1 MPRVVAPGTL
11 GIVRLSAFSWYSSR
25 ILPGYGAGVAHPV
38 SSIGTEG
45 EAMGVPILAG
55 VDARARLGDA
65 DGEAVGET
73 PGDAMG
79 LAH

>member
-1 MPRVVAPGTL
+1 MPRTVAPGTL
-11 GIVRLSAFSWYSSR
+11 GIVRLSAFAWYSSR
-25 ILPGYGAGVAHPV
+25 TLPAYGAGVAQPV

-45 EAMGVPILAG
+45 EAIGVPILTG

-65 DGEAVGET
+65 DGEAAGEAS
-73 PGDAMG
+73 GDAMG